1 MQILT
6 NLNLNKNSVDNVVF
20 KPLSAAPENPKMGQ
34 VYYNS
39 TDKKQYQFDG
49 TEWKPM
55 GGSEGSMY
63 EVIATEAQTDTE
75 AIATVDAKPKK
86 SDTCIVKRLIA
97 EGKYAYTAYLYDGE
111 KWGAM
116 DGNYSAKNVY
126 FDSDIILTNSIGAQT
141 VTGGSK
147 TMDTTGKSVQE
158 ILTMFTTEETEPKAT
173 APAVTLK
180 VPEAGKVYEVGT
192 QVTPTFTAELS
203 AGSYTYGPATGVVA
217 SSWSITD
224 TNGGSQTI
232 TTAKATGS
240 MAKFTVGKNT
250 AGEDAETAS
259 YTITA
264 TATHNQG
271 AVPVTNVGNP
281 RPDSDQR
288 IAAGTKKATSG
299 TIKGYR
305 KTFYGTK
312 TTKEGTVNSDYVR
325 TGLTGSASA
334 LAAGSKFNIT
344 IPVGAMRVIIAYP
357 ATLRDVTSIKD
368 VNGMNAEIKSGFT
381 KSTVSVE
388 GANGYTAINYKVYI
402 MDYAKANDK
411 ANTYSV
417 TI

>member
-6 NLNLNKNSVDNVVF
+6 NLDLKKNTVDNVVF
-20 KPLSAAPENPKMGQ
+20 KPLTSAPENPKMGQ

-97 EGKYAYTAYLYDGE
+97 EGKYAYTAYLYDGK

-126 FDSDIILTNSIGAQT
+126 FDSNILLTANMGVQKIDST
-141 VTGGSK
+141 GSK
-147 TMDTTGKSVQE
+147 ELPTIGKSMQDVM
-158 ILTMFTTEETEPKAT
+158 TMFTTEEAYPTKVT
-173 APAVTLK
+173 APAVT
-180 VPEAGKVYEVGT
+180 VVCPEAKVNNTNNRAYEVGT
-192 QVTPTFTAELS
+192 EVTPTYTATLS
-203 AGSYTYGPATGVVA
+203 AGSYPYGPATGIVA
-217 SSWSITD
+217 SAWTITD
-224 TNGGSQTI
+224 TNGGSQTSEL
-232 TTAKATGS
+232 AKATGS
-240 MAKFTVGKNT
+240 FDKFTVEDNT
-250 AGEDAETAS
+250 N

-264 TATHNQG
+264 VATHG
-271 AVPVTNVGNP
+271 DGTIPLTNTKNEYP
-281 RPDSDQR
+281 NTQ
-288 IAAGTKKATSG
+288 IKAGTKTGTSAK
-299 TIKGYR
+299 ISGYR
-305 KTFYGTK
+305 NAFYGTK
-312 TTKEGTVNSDYVR
+312 TTKEGTVNSDYIR
-325 TGLTGSASA
+325 TGLTTSGKA
-334 LAAGSKFNIT
+334 LVAKSTFTVN
-344 IPVGAMRVIIAYP
+344 IPVGAMRVVIAYP
-357 ATLRDVTSIKD
+357 ATLQDVTSIKD

-388 GANGYTAINYKVYI
+388 GANGYTAKDYKVYI

>member
-141 VTGGSK
+141 VSSGSK

-158 ILTMFTTEETEPKAT
+158 ILTMFTTEEVEPKST

-180 VPEAGKVYEVGT
+180 VPEADKVYEVGT
-192 QVTPTFTAELS
+192 EVTPTFTAELS

-224 TNGGSQTI
+224 SNGGTQTI

-240 MAKFTVGKNT
+240 MTKFTVGKNT
-250 AGEDAETAS
+250 EGKDDESGS
-259 YTITA
+259 YTLTA

-281 RPDSDQR
+281 RPDSNSR
-288 IAAGTKKATSG
+288 IAAGTKSATSG
-299 TIKGYR
+299 TIKSYR

-312 TTKEGTVNSDYVR
+312 TTKEGTVNSAYIR
-325 TGLTGSASA
+325 TGLSSSSEDYKNGRTFSVS
-334 LAAGSKFNIT
+334 
-344 IPVGAMRVIIAYP
+344 IPVGAMRVIVAYP

-381 KSTVSVE
+381 KNTVSVE
-388 GANGYTAINYKVYI
+388 GANGYTAKDYKVYI